1 MVMIDWAEQGIFSC
15 RGSGSKDRLS
25 IKGDCVER
33 ASNIVVKQTSSRENR
48 HAPWISSQCER
59 QSIEVPAPNA
69 FYTHSLEICQ
79 GNVLTPKLERQ
90 CIAKGI

>member
-1 MVMIDWAEQGIFSC
+1 MVMIDWAGQGIFSC
-15 RGSGSKDRLS
+15 RGSGSKDRSS

-33 ASNIVVKQTSSRENR
+33 ASNIVVKQTSCRENR
-48 HAPWISSQCER
+48 HVPWISSQCER

-79 GNVLTPKLERQ
+79 GTALTPKLQRQ